1 MDNRA
6 GEMEIFVEAVERGS
20 FAAAAARLK
29 LSPSAVSKAI
39 TRIEER
45 LQARLLVRSTRTL
58 QLTPEGEIYL
68 RQAQRILAEIA
79 ETERMVLSGSAAAP
93 RGQLRVNST
102 VGFATRF
109 VVPLV
114 PAFLERYPDVELDLS
129 LSDDVIDLIGERTDV
144 AIRAGLLRDSS
155 LKARKLT
162 ESRRVVVASPDYLER
177 RGKPRVP
184 GDLATH
190 NCLAFNFSPSKS
202 IWPFRDPMSLEMLSM
217 PIQGNFQ
224 ANNGATVRQLTLA
237 GLGVSRI
244 GQFHV
249 QDDIDTGRLVPL
261 LETYSPGDN
270 EPVHAVFLGHTH
282 LAARIRA
289 FIDFL
294 ADRIPSRADM
304 GTAGVAES

>member
-1 MDNRA
+1 MDNRS

-20 FAAAAARLK
+20 FAAAAAWLK

-45 LQARLLVRSTRTL
+45 LRTRLLVRSTRTL

-68 RQAQRILAEIA
+68 RQAQQILAEID
-79 ETERMVLSGSAAAP
+79 ETERMVVSGGAADP
-93 RGQLRVNST
+93 RGLLRVNST

-114 PAFLERYPDVELDLS
+114 PAFLERFPDVELDLS
-129 LSDDVIDLIGERTDV
+129 LSDDVIDLISERTDV
-144 AIRAGLLRDSS
+144 AIRAGLLRDST

-162 ESRRVVVASPDYLER
+162 ESRRIVVASPAYLER
-177 RGKPRVP
+177 RGKPEVP
-184 GDLATH
+184 SDLSAH
-190 NCLAFNFSPSKS
+190 NCLAFNFSPGRS
-202 IWPFRDPMSLEMLSM
+202 IWPFRDPITREMLSM
-217 PIQGNFQ
+217 PVHGNFQ

-244 GQFHV
+244 GLFHV
-249 QDDIDTGRLVPL
+249 QDDIDAGRLVPL
-261 LETYSPGDN
+261 LEDYSPGDS

-289 FIDFL
+289 FVDFL
-294 ADRIPSRADM
+294 ADRIPSHASLRA
-304 GTAGVAES
+304 T